1 MFPAETAAGEDKG
14 MAFLFRFFSLLA
26 LMAAIA
32 AGTLDAI
39 LSVSSSSVVLT
50 SFADDWTAINP
61 GSIPLVKAWVEHY
74 IHAEAWRGGIER
86 VIGLPAF
93 VVLLGVS
100 LVFWMIGYRKPR
112 QISVLA

>member
-1 MFPAETAAGEDKG
+1 